1 MSREADHL
9 SALKAQTEACLP
21 EGVVVA
27 VADPTTKDAP
37 LWPQEAAA
45 VAKAVP
51 KRRLE
56 FAAGRLAARQAM
68 AELGWGAQPLPAQA
82 DRTPLWPEGLAGSI
96 SHDASSCLAVVGLLE
111 VVHALGVDVEPNT
124 PLPEDLIPEICRPEE
139 LAWLSER
146 PAPQRGL
153 LARQIFC
160 AKEAAFKAQFPLT
173 GALFGFDMLQITL
186 RPHDGRFSARF
197 TELVQAIPADTEIHG
212 HCQTT
217 AAHVVATV
225 ALGARAGMENANFPV
240 CATR

>member
-1 MSREADHL
+1 MGHL
-9 SALKAQTEACLP
+9 TELKAQTEACLP

-27 VADPTTKDAP
+27 VADPTTKDAL
-37 LWPQEAAA
+37 LWPQEVAA

-56 FAAGRLAARQAM
+56 FAAGRLAARQAI

-96 SHDASSCLAVVGLLE
+96 SHDASSCLAVVGPLE
-111 VVHALGVDVEPNT
+111 VVHALGVDVEPNA
-124 PLPEDLIPEICRPEE
+124 PLPEDLIPEICRPDE

-146 PAPQRGL
+146 PAPKRGL

-160 AKEAAFKAQFPLT
+160 AKEVVFKAQFPLT
-173 GALFGFDMLQITL
+173 GALFGFDILQITFH
-186 RPHDGRFSARF
+186 PHGGRFSARF
-197 TELVQAIPADTEIHG
+197 TEPVQAIPAGTEIHG

-217 AAHVVATV
+217 TAHVVATV
-225 ALGARAGMENANFPV
+225 ALGARAGIENANFPV